1 MWRSTAGASVL
12 AAVRDRLESLP
23 VVERPII
30 DEAQASI
37 CLICRSVQDLSG
49 VTDAARAILAAE
61 GIDPDGFRIEVAVRP
76 EAGPAGRVRFDAIDV
91 VPEPDRMVRVR
102 VSLEWDGRRV
112 TGDAVGERGE
122 TIELRTAVS
131 AAINALEELTGSPL
145 GIRLAGVKQ
154 IRAFDAE
161 LMVVSLYRPGLPGQK
176 LLGAV
181 LMGPEPHRS
190 AALALLNALNRIL
203 GNYLATR

>member
-1 MWRSTAGASVL
+1 MWRSNPDAAVL
-12 AAVRDRLESLP
+12 AAVRERLQALP
-23 VVERPII
+23 SVERALL

-37 CLICRSVQDLSG
+37 CLICHPASDLSG
-49 VTDAARAILAAE
+49 LTESARAVLAEEEIEPE
-61 GIDPDGFRIEVAVRP
+61 GYRIEVTQRP
-76 EAGPAGRVRFDAIDV
+76 DSAPGGRVRFEGIEV
-91 VPEPDRMVRVR
+91 LPEPDRMVRVR

-112 TGDAVGERGE
+112 TGEAVGERGE
-122 TIELRTAVS
+122 TIELRTAVA
-131 AAINALEELTGSPL
+131 AAIVALEELTDNAL
-145 GIRLAGVKQ
+145 GVRLAGVKQ

-181 LMGPEPHRS
+181 LMGADPHRS

-203 GNYLATR
+203 GNYLSTR